1 MEIGMGLIV
10 FDTFHP
16 EHSVKNNRKN
26 RGSGWPKGLS
36 LRKQVMRIIFL

>member
-1 MEIGMGLIV
+1 MEIGMGSIGIHTL
-10 FDTFHP
+10 HP

-26 RGSGWPKGLS
+26 RGSGWPKGFS